1 MNYKIFI
8 IFIFFSFSGCKLD
21 TINKKVNYD
30 NNIFINKGFTLIYSD
45 ELIKDK
51 ITKKKIDDRSLDI
64 HHSYLSKGTKV
75 KITNLLNNK
84 SIVGNVST
92 RIKNLNF
99 YNSIVS
105 QRISDELDINY
116 NQPYI
121 EIKEIKN
128 NSIFLAKKSKIFEE
142 EKNVANKAPVDTISI
157 NDLNSP
163 KKKKSKDKKVSKFS
177 YVIKVAE
184 FYFFENANDLKK
196 RIIVETDIQVVNIL
210 SISKNTHRI
219 ILGPYNN
226 INSLQKAFYSIRTLG
241 FENIEIIKND

>member
-8 IFIFFSFSGCKLD
+8 IFIFFAFSGCKLD

-128 NSIFLAKKSKIFEE
+128 DSIFLAKKSKIFEE

-157 NDLNSP
+157 NDLNSS

-184 FYFFENANDLKK
+184 FYFFENAIDLKK
-196 RIIVETDIQVVNIL
+196 RIIGETDIQVVNIL
-210 SISKNTHRI
+210 SVSKNTHRI

-241 FENIEIIKND
+241 FENIEIIKNG

>member
-8 IFIFFSFSGCKLD
+8 IFIFFAFSGCKLD

-157 NDLNSP
+157 NDLNSS

-196 RIIVETDIQVVNIL
+196 RIIGETDIQVVNIL
-210 SISKNTHRI
+210 SVSKNTHRI

-241 FENIEIIKND
+241 FENIEIIKNG

>member
-8 IFIFFSFSGCKLD
+8 IFIFFAFSGCKLD

-157 NDLNSP
+157 NDLNSS

-184 FYFFENANDLKK
+184 FYFFENAIDLKK
-196 RIIVETDIQVVNIL
+196 RIIGETDIQVVNIL
-210 SISKNTHRI
+210 SVSKNTHRI

-241 FENIEIIKND
+241 FENIEIIKNG

>member
-8 IFIFFSFSGCKLD
+8 IFIFFAFSGCKLD

-157 NDLNSP
+157 NDLNSS

-184 FYFFENANDLKK
+184 FYFFENAIDLKK
-196 RIIVETDIQVVNIL
+196 
-210 SISKNTHRI
+210 
-219 ILGPYNN
+219 
-226 INSLQKAFYSIRTLG
+226 
-241 FENIEIIKND
+241 

>member
-8 IFIFFSFSGCKLD
+8 IFIFFAFSGCKLD

-157 NDLNSP
+157 NDLNSS
-163 KKKKSKDKKVSKFS
+163 KKKK
-177 YVIKVAE
+177 
-184 FYFFENANDLKK
+184 
-196 RIIVETDIQVVNIL
+196 
-210 SISKNTHRI
+210 
-219 ILGPYNN
+219 
-226 INSLQKAFYSIRTLG
+226 
-241 FENIEIIKND
+241 IER

>member
-21 TINKKVNYD
+21 NINKKVNYD

-157 NDLNSP
+157 NDLNSS
-163 KKKKSKDKKVSKFS
+163 KKKKSKDKKDSKFS

-241 FENIEIIKND
+241 FENIEIIKNG